1 MGEDKRFVFLG
12 DWYEKLKGIEDIE
25 ERNDF
30 VWRIVE
36 YGITG
41 KFEATGKGFV
51 DGWLREICDSID
63 RMTSRYQSKVEGG
76 KIGGRQQLFD
86 RGIMAKMIAE
96 GKKGK
101 EIAEFFGVDTSA
113 IYHDK
118 IWVDRKKNNY
128 YRGLLEK
135 SE

>member
-12 DWYEKLKGIEDIE
+12 DWYEKLKDIE
-25 ERNDF
+25 EEDKRNDF

-41 KFEATGKGFV
+41 EFKPTGNGFI
-51 DGWLREICDSID
+51 DGWLRGICDSID
-63 RMTSRYQSKVEGG
+63 RMTSSYQSKVEAG
-76 KIGGRQQLFD
+76 KNTGRQQLFD
-86 RGIMAKMIAE
+86 RGVLARMIAE

-101 EIAEFFGVDTSA
+101 EIADFFGVDTSA

-118 IWVDRKKNNY
+118 IWIDRKKNNY

>member
-1 MGEDKRFVFLG
+1 MILFGEL
-12 DWYEKLKGIEDIE
+12 
-25 ERNDF
+25 
-30 VWRIVE
+30 WR
-36 YGITG
+36 

>member
-30 VWRIVE
+30 VWRIVK

-41 KFEATGKGFV
+41 EFEATGKGFV

-63 RMTSRYQSKVEGG
+63 RMTSSYRSKIEGG
-76 KIGGRQQLFD
+76 KISGRQQLFD
-86 RGIMAKMIAE
+86 REELKRLIRE
-96 GKKGK
+96 GKTGR
-101 EIAEFFGVDTSA
+101 EIAAYFSVDPSA
-113 IYHDK
+113 IYHDPV
-118 IWVDRKKNNY
+118 WMERKKYNLYKEN
-128 YRGLLEK
+128 
-135 SE
+135 